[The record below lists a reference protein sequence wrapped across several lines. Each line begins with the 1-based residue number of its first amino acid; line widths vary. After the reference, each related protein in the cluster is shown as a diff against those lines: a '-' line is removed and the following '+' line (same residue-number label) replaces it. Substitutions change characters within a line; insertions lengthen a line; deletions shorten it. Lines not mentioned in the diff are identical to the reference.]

1 MRLAE
6 RTVRLPV
13 WGIREIIKDESPL
26 FATVRLT
33 PSTATEPFSRI
44 YFIYFSSAE
53 NVRLRAIPSFSEERI
68 RPVKSTCPS
77 TICPPRRS
85 QKRSARSKFTG
96 VPAANREKAVR
107 RIVSGVTSQ
116 ENVLPSKAVTVRQV
130 PLTAILSPAFVP
142 SSTLW
147 QAIVSRQELPVRST
161 FLICPISSTSPVN
174 MATPVLP
181 AVWLPVLQPFFLL
194 LSPFLQVPLFPP
206 AFFPVPDPLFHF
218 QQQCFLSSRRYPL

>member
-1 MRLAE
+1 MNLLFCHSQAD
-6 RTVRLPV
+6 TVYGNRAFLKN
-13 WGIREIIKDESPL
+13 ILHIFFFRRKCQIESDS
-26 FATVRLT
+26 F
-33 PSTATEPFSRI
+33 
-44 YFIYFSSAE
+44 
-53 NVRLRAIPSFSEERI
+53 FSEERI

-96 VPAANREKAVR
+96 VPEANREKAVR

-116 ENVLPSKAVTVRQV
+116 ENVLPSKAITVRQV

-161 FLICPISSTSPVN
+161 F
-174 MATPVLP
+174 
-181 AVWLPVLQPFFLL
+181 
-194 LSPFLQVPLFPP
+194 
-206 AFFPVPDPLFHF
+206 
-218 QQQCFLSSRRYPL
+218 